1 MTDKSITSLTYIN
14 STSPIGIF
22 DSGIGGMTVLK
33 EIWNTLPGESTVYFG
48 DSGRQPYGS
57 KSHDT
62 IVKYST
68 EIMRFLESKHV
79 KMIVIACN
87 TASSHAYDTLC
98 RISKV
103 PVVEVISPGARQAAM
118 RTRNGK
124 IGIIATRATVSSGV
138 YGGAVVEAA
147 NQLMTAGK
155 MDADVLQNLEV
166 REVACPLFASLAE
179 EGWWNT
185 PVTRMVAETYLQP
198 LKDSCT
204 DTLVLGCTHYPLLYD
219 VISDV
224 MGKETILIDSG
235 SSVAERVREV
245 LIKDHLL
252 NEASAQPA
260 YHFYTSDDPQMFEN
274 MAAPFLGGGRPKGT
288 CHISTD
294 SFREE

>member
-1 MTDKSITSLTYIN
+1 MEK
-14 STSPIGIF
+14 PIGVI
-22 DSGIGGMTVLK
+22 DSGVGGLTVAK
-33 EIWNTLPGESTVYFG
+33 
-48 DSGRQPYGS
+48 
-57 KSHDT
+57 
-62 IVKYST
+62 
-68 EIMRFLESKHV
+68 EIMRQLPHETIYYLGDIKRCPYGPREGAEVRKFTTELAEKLMEFDI
-79 KMIVIACN
+79 KMLVIACN

-166 REVACPLFASLAE
+166 REVTCPLFASLAE